1 MNFLEHLYFK
11 TLKYDLLNKFLY
23 KNTKKIPKIQKIIL
37 NFGCKNNELK
47 NLATSLLA
55 LELVTKQKGALTTTK
70 YSNLLLKIRKGNP
83 VGCKLILRKEK
94 IFKFLSKT
102 LFEIFPKQKN
112 FKGFNISKKTK
123 KNIFSYE
130 LTNTFSFSELEDHY
144 YLFNNLPKLNI
155 TIVIDSS
162 KTKEELLFILKSIKF
177 PINIKQI

>member
-1 MNFLEHLYFK
+1 MNFLEQFYFK
-11 TLKYDLLNKFLY
+11 TIKYDLLNKFLY
-23 KNTKKIPKIQKIIL
+23 KNSKKIPKIKKIIL

-47 NLATSLLA
+47 NLATSLLS
-55 LELVTKQKGALTTTK
+55 LELLTKQKGVLTTTK
-70 YSNLLLKIRKGNP
+70 YSNIILKIRKGNP
-83 VGCKLILRKEK
+83 VGCKLILRKDKMFE
-94 IFKFLSKT
+94 FLSKT

-123 KNIFSYE
+123 KNIFSCE

-155 TIVIDSS
+155 TIVINS